1 MGTDAPST
9 PTPASEITADVVVLG
24 GGPVGENLA
33 QYAIEGTDLSAVIVE
48 SELLGGECSYYACI
62 PSKVLLRPTAV
73 ADTAAHLPGLSA
85 PTLEQEKLLASR
97 DQWVSHYDDSG
108 QVEWAASA
116 GIQVLR
122 GHGRLV
128 SEREVLV
135 TPPSEAGSGDP
146 EAGATRVRA
155 RRAVVLASGSSA
167 TIPPELAQ
175 LSPWT
180 SRDATGVQEVPQRLA
195 IVGGGVVAVEAA
207 TWMAALGSEVT
218 LLVRGDALLRGFEP
232 FAGKHVLDALQERG
246 VTVQLSISVVSAERE
261 EARETG
267 LGRVHGGAVTLQVQD
282 ASGTRE
288 IVVDEVLAATGRRPR
303 LDDLGLEEIGLSGQ
317 DITAAAQPR
326 ADGTTARPLPSWLH
340 AVGDASGE
348 APLTHWGKYRARVIG
363 QRIRADASGEALEP
377 EPETV
382 PVPQVVFTEP
392 QVASVGLTAAAA
404 REEGIE
410 VVTAQVPFNGAAG
423 ASLLR
428 EDAHG
433 TAQLVVDARTHCLV
447 GATFVGPEASELLH
461 GASIAIVGAVPV
473 HVLRHAVPSFPT
485 VSELWLRLLEELPA
499 QMRHRGGA

>member
-146 EAGATRVRA
+146 EAGATRVHA

-288 IVVDEVLAATGRRPR
+288 IVVDEVRAATGR
-303 LDDLGLEEIGLSGQ
+303 
-317 DITAAAQPR
+317 
-326 ADGTTARPLPSWLH
+326 
-340 AVGDASGE
+340 
-348 APLTHWGKYRARVIG
+348 
-363 QRIRADASGEALEP
+363 
-377 EPETV
+377 
-382 PVPQVVFTEP
+382 
-392 QVASVGLTAAAA
+392 
-404 REEGIE
+404 
-410 VVTAQVPFNGAAG
+410 
-423 ASLLR
+423 
-428 EDAHG
+428 
-433 TAQLVVDARTHCLV
+433 
-447 GATFVGPEASELLH
+447 
-461 GASIAIVGAVPV
+461 
-473 HVLRHAVPSFPT
+473 
-485 VSELWLRLLEELPA
+485 
-499 QMRHRGGA
+499 